1 MRWLR
6 NLRPAQPGAD
16 RGPGSR
22 REVTLRNEKRGAD
35 TRHLLAYLD
44 DDGDLHID
52 GHDLGPATA
61 AVSANGEYEWFRTIS
76 HEDLP
81 HLRRLL
87 GERPDSNLLDVLEQR
102 WAGARSYDLEKLLRE
117 SGIRV
122 ALFVA

>member
-35 TRHLLAYLD
+35 TRHPLAYLD

-81 HLRRLL
+81 HLRSLL
-87 GERPDSNLLDVLEQR
+87 GS
-102 WAGARSYDLEKLLRE
+102 
-117 SGIRV
+117 
-122 ALFVA
+122 ALIAICSMCLSRGGPGRDRMT